1 MMDGTMAEGTS
12 DGPQK
17 GGPRKKR
24 DNAPRGVR
32 KHPSG
37 VWAIRYS
44 CGIGCVHK
52 ERIGPIKG
60 DAVHAYHARRRRAH
74 EELGWCLSVER
85 SRQQERLRAEQER
98 QARRLTFRAYAE
110 EYVTWAE
117 LHHRGVATERSR
129 ISLMVTV
136 FGGAKLDTIAPADV
150 ERFLDGLLAERSH
163 ATVNRYRT
171 TLHAMFNRAIRHG
184 LLSANPAKGTSKFK
198 EAEGRTLY
206 LTPEAETSIH
216 DQLGP
221 DATAT
226 GRPTLDA
233 RRGDLRPLFSVS
245 IHTGLRWSEQCR
257 LEWRDADLLMGV
269 LTVRQSKS
277 GHSRQIPMNSVVRSA
292 LVDLASQRRE
302 PDNPEEPVFRVPYRQ
317 PDRFFPKAVERA
329 RAALKGSGKDAGRLD
344 GYTWHCNRHTFAS
357 RLVMAGVDLRTVQTL
372 GGWRTLAMVQRY
384 SHLAPDHLRQA
395 VERARACDATRSTR
409 IQPEAPSAQS
419 RVS

>member
-12 DGPQK
+12 AGPQK

-129 ISLMVTV
+129 ISVMVTV

-184 LLSANPAKGTSKFK
+184 LLSANQAKGPASSRRPR
-198 EAEGRTLY
+198 AGR
-206 LTPEAETSIH
+206 SISH
-216 DQLGP
+216 P
-221 DATAT
+221 
-226 GRPTLDA
+226 
-233 RRGDLRPLFSVS
+233 RRRPLS
-245 IHTGLRWSEQCR
+245 T
-257 LEWRDADLLMGV
+257 
-269 LTVRQSKS
+269 T
-277 GHSRQIPMNSVVRSA
+277 NVVPTRP
-292 LVDLASQRRE
+292 Q
-302 PDNPEEPVFRVPYRQ
+302 Q
-317 PDRFFPKAVERA
+317 
-329 RAALKGSGKDAGRLD
+329 GGR
-344 GYTWHCNRHTFAS
+344 
-357 RLVMAGVDLRTVQTL
+357 
-372 GGWRTLAMVQRY
+372 
-384 SHLAPDHLRQA
+384 
-395 VERARACDATRSTR
+395 RST
-409 IQPEAPSAQS
+409 PAGATFGYSSP
-419 RVS
+419 

>member
-1 MMDGTMAEGTS
+1 MAGALS
-12 DGPQK
+12 ALCQAG
-17 GGPRKKR
+17 
-24 DNAPRGVR
+24 
-32 KHPSG
+32 S
-37 VWAIRYS
+37 
-44 CGIGCVHK
+44 
-52 ERIGPIKG
+52 
-60 DAVHAYHARRRRAH
+60 
-74 EELGWCLSVER
+74 WCPSVER

-129 ISLMVTV
+129 ISVMVTV

-206 LTPEAETSIH
+206 ITPEAETSIH

-233 RRGDLRPLFSVS
+233 RRGDLRLLFSVS

-395 VERARACDATRSTR
+395 MERARACAGGRDEVDPNST
-409 IQPEAPSAQS
+409 
-419 RVS
+419 